1 MRWTSRTAHIL
12 FGLTAFVILILSMP
26 AQAQDVRTTARAT
39 GYVRMGTNAQGGT
52 IWGTQTQFESMWQ
65 SAVDQQARSEHNTRT
80 RSISNGTLGGMARKG
95 LRGGVYGAAV
105 GLAIEGI
112 IDGAGWAID
121 ELQQQVVDGPS
132 VPAEQVA
139 SGTRMLCSKHGLGCS
154 TSPTAFYA
162 LVNADLVRDGQG
174 DLSVV
179 SHTSDGSFAYFNLNN
194 TGTYVYGW
202 NPVSSWTPNYGT
214 GHEPSP
220 ITDDQLGQ
228 ALRPQPDLIND
239 LLTDPRT
246 GQPITTPELQ
256 QQIDEI
262 NDQIRQREGMPSQ
275 PSPSPSPDLNDDTAQ
290 DPAPSAWPSF
300 CGWASAV
307 CDFFKWVKT
316 DDPDTQRPEVP
327 WEEQDPASITQSW
340 SSGLGGGSCPAP
352 VTFSVSLSGTTA
364 SPEFSFEPVCQFGT
378 VMRPV
383 IIALAAIIAGFIIAG
398 VRGTKDA

>member
-1 MRWTSRTAHIL
+1 MRWTPRTANIF

-26 AQAQDVRTTARAT
+26 AQAQDVRTTARST

-80 RSISNGTLGGMARKG
+80 RSISNGTLGAMARKG

-105 GLAIEGI
+105 ALALEEI
-112 IDGAGWAID
+112 IDGAGWAIG
-121 ELQQQVVDGPS
+121 ELQDQVLDSPAIPPSTAPAGTVLYCTREAQQQCTVTAEALC
-132 VPAEQVA
+132 PAISSLKPYYTDCYVKGY
-139 SGTRMLCSKHGLGCS
+139 SGDSPLYNVTPGGGSYLG
-154 TSPTAFYA
+154 
-162 LVNADLVRDGQG
+162 VRKVFQTD
-174 DLSVV
+174 
-179 SHTSDGSFAYFNLNN
+179 F
-194 TGTYVYGW
+194 
-202 NPVSSWTPNYGT
+202 PIYGT
-214 GHEPSP
+214 GSSP
-220 ITDDQLGQ
+220 NPVTDDQLGE

-327 WEEQDPASITQSW
+327 WEEENPASITQSW

-352 VTFSVSLSGTTA
+352 VTFSVTLSGTTA